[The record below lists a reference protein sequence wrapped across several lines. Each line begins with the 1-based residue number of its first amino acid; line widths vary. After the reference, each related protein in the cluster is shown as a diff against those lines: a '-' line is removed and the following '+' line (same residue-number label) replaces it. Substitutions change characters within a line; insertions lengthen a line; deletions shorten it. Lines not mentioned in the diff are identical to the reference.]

1 GVGSDELALRRLDG
15 GGQEIR
21 LNVGDVGRI
30 LHAIPS
36 PDGSKIAISS
46 FDNVVRLVTLRGL
59 TDPASTSADTTG
71 AGTADGGAP
80 TVGPAAVSA
89 TPWEQDARPAPRPR
103 TWTGCARSAVPTAA
117 RSGTWPGRRMGDGW

>member
-1 GVGSDELALRRLDG
+1 MVTDAAAQSDRESGGVGSDELALRRLDG

-71 AGTADGGAP
+71 
-80 TVGPAAVSA
+80 
-89 TPWEQDARPAPRPR
+89 EI
-103 TWTGCARSAVPTAA
+103 
-117 RSGTWPGRRMGDGW
+117 GRASCRERGSRWVRGE